1 MMTFIRHV
9 VTVFLFNLLLLT
21 IIGGIAY
28 MTFAVEPVSRL
39 FTTEIFK
46 IPFILFILILTLLFS
61 IVLGVTIAQ
70 YWNQRLNAVERHLRD
85 LNRGQ
90 MLSFEEKYAEIASI
104 ERQLRNIEEKQLQQ
118 VEYIQQLATKRAEE
132 REKSLQEVVIQE
144 RTRLARDLH
153 DSVSQHL
160 FAASMMMSA
169 VNETVRKDAH
179 ELKRQIEQV
188 EKMIH
193 QAQLEMRALLL
204 HLRPIALKGK
214 PLQQGIKDLLSE
226 LSSRLPIELT
236 LQAENFPIEKGVEDQ
251 LFRIVQEAISNA
263 LRHAE
268 ANRIDV
274 LLIVRDQRIILR
286 IVDDGK
292 GFDMETIGTGSYG
305 LENMKERAQDL
316 GGTCHIVSLPNKGT
330 KVEVQ
335 VPIVNKEDG
344 MRD

>member
-1 MMTFIRHV
+1 
-9 VTVFLFNLLLLT
+9 
-21 IIGGIAY
+21 
-28 MTFAVEPVSRL
+28 
-39 FTTEIFK
+39 
-46 IPFILFILILTLLFS
+46 
-61 IVLGVTIAQ
+61 
-70 YWNQRLNAVERHLRD
+70 
-85 LNRGQ
+85 
-90 MLSFEEKYAEIASI
+90 
-104 ERQLRNIEEKQLQQ
+104 
-118 VEYIQQLATKRAEE
+118 
-132 REKSLQEVVIQE
+132 
-144 RTRLARDLH
+144 
-153 DSVSQHL
+153 
-160 FAASMMMSA
+160 MMSA

-316 GGTCHIVSLPNKGT
+316 GGNVSHRQSPK
-330 KVEVQ
+330 
-335 VPIVNKEDG
+335 
-344 MRD
+344 

>member
-21 IIGGIAY
+21 IIGGILY
-28 MTFAVEPVSRL
+28 MTFAVESISRL